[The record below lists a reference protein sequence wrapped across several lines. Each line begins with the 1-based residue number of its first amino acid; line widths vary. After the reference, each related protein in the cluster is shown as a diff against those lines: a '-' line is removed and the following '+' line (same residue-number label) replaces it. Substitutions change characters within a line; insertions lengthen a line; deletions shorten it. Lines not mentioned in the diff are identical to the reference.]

1 MDQGPKGTKPSKGGV
16 FFGAVR
22 TGIVKGLRTV
32 LMLVRIMVPI
42 YLLVVLIKYSPVMPW
57 LQDVARPLMS
67 LFHLPA
73 DAAVPVVT
81 GLFSDEYG
89 VVAAL
94 GGFDFSAAAITT
106 IAMITLA
113 AHSVPVEAA
122 VVQKIGFPGA
132 AMAGLRLGTAVLT
145 GILVGFIGTIGGMA

>member
-1 MDQGPKGTKPSKGGV
+1 MAKQDPGTGNSKLQIFTGALRRGV
-16 FFGAVR
+16 
-22 TGIVKGLRTV
+22 VKGLRTV
-32 LMLVRIMVPI
+32 WMLVRIMIPI
-42 YLLVVLIKYSPVMPW
+42 YLLVVFIKYSPVMPW
-57 LQDVARPLMS
+57 LEDVARPLMA
-67 LFHLPA
+67 LFRLPP

-81 GLFSDEYG
+81 GFFSDEYG

-94 GGFDFSAAAITT
+94 GGFDFTAASITT

-132 AMAGLRLGTAVLT
+132 AMAGLRLGTAFFT
-145 GILVGFIGTIGGMA
+145 GILVGFLGGLMP